1 MVHIEKL
8 TWDNVDDILKLKV
21 KKEQKKFVASNRDS
35 MIDAYF
41 SMTEDNRKVF
51 TFGIYNDK
59 KPIGFLMIAYDVP
72 WAKEHCGL
80 PENYYYIWRFMIDKK
95 YQHKGYGRE
104 ALKQGIEF
112 IKSFPCGEAEYCWL
126 SYEPNNE
133 VGRKLYISM
142 GFEEKMDLYKNG
154 GEIPAIFKL

>member
-21 KKEQKKFVASNRDS
+21 KKEQKRFVASNRDS

-72 WAKEHCGL
+72 WAKEHYGL

-95 YQHKGYGRE
+95 YQNKGYGRE
-104 ALKQGIEF
+104 GLKQGIEF

-142 GFEEKMDLYKNG
+142 GFEERMDLYKNE
-154 GEIPAIFKL
+154 GEIPAVFKL

>member
-1 MVHIEKL
+1 MIRLEKL
-8 TWDNVDDILKLKV
+8 TWDTVDDILKLKV
-21 KKEQKKFVASNRDS
+21 TKEQKKFVASNRDS

-41 SMTEDNRKVF
+41 SMTEDNRKVY

-59 KPIGFLMIAYDVP
+59 KPVGLLMIAYDVP
-72 WAKEHCGL
+72 WAKEYYGL
-80 PENYYYIWRFMIDKK
+80 VGKYYYIWRFMIDKK

-112 IKSFPCGEAEYCWL
+112 IRTLPEGEAECCWL

-133 VGRKLYISM
+133 VGRKLYNSL
-142 GFEEKMDLYKNG
+142 GFVERMDLYKEG
-154 GEIPAIFKL
+154 GEIPAVLKL

>member
-21 KKEQKKFVASNRDS
+21 KKEQKKFVATNRDS

-59 KPIGFLMIAYDVP
+59 KSIGFLMIA
-72 WAKEHCGL
+72 
-80 PENYYYIWRFMIDKK
+80 
-95 YQHKGYGRE
+95 
-104 ALKQGIEF
+104 
-112 IKSFPCGEAEYCWL
+112 
-126 SYEPNNE
+126 
-133 VGRKLYISM
+133 
-142 GFEEKMDLYKNG
+142 
-154 GEIPAIFKL
+154 

>member
-21 KKEQKKFVASNRDS
+21 KKEQKRFVASNRDS

-72 WAKEHCGL
+72 WAKEHYGL
-80 PENYYYIWRFMIDKK
+80 PENYYIWRFMIDKK
-95 YQHKGYGRE
+95 HQHKGYGRE
-104 ALKQGIEF
+104 ALKQGIDF

-142 GFEEKMDLYKNG
+142 GFEERMDLYKNG

>member
-1 MVHIEKL
+1 MFEIRNIQKSDIPTLVKL
-8 TWDNVDDILKLKV
+8 EEELLKETVGCEMLQS
-21 KKEQKKFVASNRDS
+21 ELHNQF
-35 MIDAYF
+35 AYF
-41 SMTEDNRKVF
+41 YVGVYDNEV
-51 TFGIYNDK
+51 
-59 KPIGFLMIAYDVP
+59 IGYLSVWMVEETVDVI
-72 WAKEHCGL
+72 
-80 PENYYYIWRFMIDKK
+80 NFVIDKR

-142 GFEEKMDLYKNG
+142 GFEERMDLYKNG

>member
-8 TWDNVDDILKLKV
+8 TWDTVDEILKLKV
-21 KKEQKKFVASNRDS
+21 TKEQKKFVASNRDS

-41 SMTEDNRKVF
+41 SMTEDNRKVY
-51 TFGIYNDK
+51 TFGIYSNK
-59 KPIGFLMIAYDVP
+59 KPVGFLMIAYDVP
-72 WAKEHCGL
+72 WAKEYYGL
-80 PENYYYIWRFMIDKK
+80 PEKYYYIWRFMIDKK

-112 IKSFPCGEAEYCWL
+112 IKTFPAGEAECCWL

-133 VGRKLYISM
+133 VGRNLYKSLRFI
-142 GFEEKMDLYKNG
+142 ERLDLYKEG
-154 GEIPAIFKL
+154 GEIPAVLKL